1 MAEEIGH
8 TVTEI
13 KPSLVPL
20 ETYEVE
26 KEFRGLSLKNVKI
39 QLIDTSKK
47 HIIYEDYECYSHIL
61 EYQDQ

>member
-26 KEFRGLSLKNVKI
+26 KELQGLSLKM
-39 QLIDTSKK
+39 
-47 HIIYEDYECYSHIL
+47 
-61 EYQDQ
+61 